1 MLRQIFTFSDWIM
14 GCLAGK
20 LTILIGSQ
28 AGLTKLAYWR
38 QKSNGLE
45 FRALSSEI
53 NEIFVMEA
61 IDEEWIRRQVMVE
74 RKTHHEISEILK
86 SHLPFNRGLSERSV
100 RRFCENRG
108 IHYRSGLDRRA
119 LVSATRE
126 AVQKVR
132 SDHIFMD
139 ISRILVLRPGFKE
152 YSNSIAHMRGDGGMG
167 DRREL

>member
-1 MLRQIFTFSDWIM
+1 M
-14 GCLAGK
+14 GCLAGM
-20 LTILIGSQ
+20 LRILIGSQ
-28 AGLTKLAYWR
+28 AGQENFAYWR

-45 FRALSSEI
+45 FRVLSI
-53 NEIFVMEA
+53 KEIFEMEA

-86 SHLPFNRGLSERSV
+86 CHLPFNRGLSERSV

-119 LVSATRE
+119 LASATRE

-132 SDHIFMD
+132 SDHIFL
-139 ISRILVLRPGFKE
+139 SRVSWF
-152 YSNSIAHMRGDGGMG
+152 
-167 DRREL
+167 